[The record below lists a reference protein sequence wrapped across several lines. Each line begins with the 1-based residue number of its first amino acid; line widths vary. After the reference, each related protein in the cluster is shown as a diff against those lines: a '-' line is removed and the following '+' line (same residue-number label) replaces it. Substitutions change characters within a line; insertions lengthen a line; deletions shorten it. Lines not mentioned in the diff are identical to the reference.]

1 MNTDF
6 INIYVE
12 RLLKEISDYVK
23 IKLLLETQLQYL
35 EKANSTLAEELEKY
49 KKVEDKPS
57 KKSQK
62 VKEEAT
68 NDLSKE
74 SVAQF

>member
-12 RLLKEISDYVK
+12 RLLKEVSDYVK

-35 EKANSTLAEELEKY
+35 EKANTTLAEELEKY
-49 KKVEDKPS
+49 KKADEKPS

-62 VKEEAT
+62 TKEETSGEFAREM
-68 NDLSKE
+68 S
-74 SVAQF
+74 S